1 MLKTVTIEN
10 FRNFSYFE
18 LQNLGRLNLLV
29 GTNNSG
35 KTSVLEAIRLLCS
48 QNDLEPLIDTTRSR
62 GEYFYD
68 DYKKERELDIR
79 HLFHNHK
86 IEPSD
91 QFSVSGL
98 HENGREEI
106 RASIGVHEENEQLQ
120 QSLFDDGQE
129 FPSRN
134 QNNLVDS
141 DLDNFQVLDFILE
154 WISGKEHKHWKR
166 PLSSNGGLSYDY
178 VRRLRAMGTLQK
190 SGTKTQFITSAA
202 LAASEMVNLF
212 DQVVLTDEEDLVI
225 EALQTIEPRIIR
237 IAPLSSEKYRYSE
250 AREGFV
256 VRFSDSNQRIPIG
269 SMGDGIWRILG
280 LALATV
286 SASNGVLLVDE
297 IDTGLHFTAM
307 SDMWKLVWK
316 TAKRLNVQ
324 VFATTH
330 SNDCWTS
337 LATIANQEDITED
350 GITIQRIEKTK
361 NIGVAFSEDEIVTA
375 AHRGI
380 EVR

>member
-1 MLKTVTIEN
+1 MKN
-10 FRNFSYFE
+10 FRNFPHFE
-18 LQNLGRLNLLV
+18 LHNLGRLNLLV

-48 QNDLEPLIDTTRSR
+48 QNDLQPLIDTTRSR

-68 DYKKERELDIR
+68 DHKQERELDIR

-86 IEPSD
+86 IEPCD

-98 HENGREEI
+98 DENGQEEEL
-106 RASIGVHEENEQLQ
+106 RASIGVHHEDEQFDGDD
-120 QSLFDDGQE
+120 SLSDSEDNLLDD
-129 FPSRN
+129 
-134 QNNLVDS
+134 
-141 DLDNFQVLDFILE
+141 FQALDFRLE
-154 WISGKEHKHWKR
+154 WISGEEYKHWKR

-178 VRRLRAMGTLQK
+178 FRRLKAVGALMGALKK

-202 LAASEMVNLF
+202 LTASEMVSLF
-212 DQVVLTDEEDLVI
+212 DQVVLTDEEDLVV

-237 IAPLSSEKYRYSE
+237 IAPLSSERYKYSE
-250 AREGFV
+250 AREGFMI
-256 VRFSDSNQRIPIG
+256 RFSDSNQRIPIG

-286 SASNGVLLVDE
+286 DAANGVLLVDE

-307 SDMWKLVWK
+307 SDMWKLVWE

-337 LATIANQEDITED
+337 LATIANEEDTTEH
-350 GITIQRIEKTK
+350 GITIQRIEKNK
-361 NIGVAFSEDEIVTA
+361 EIGVAFSEDEIVTA
-375 AHRGI
+375 ANRGI